1 MTNFTMRW
9 AALSLAVVGL
19 GVAGCTTE
27 ADVNAD
33 GGSGTGGTGG
43 SAAGTGGTGGST
55 AGTGGTGGSTAE
67 AGPDVVAEA
76 APEAEAGLSCTPEAD
91 ATNCEKC
98 ALSKCC
104 AEANACEADKTGCY
118 ATLTMGNPLDN
129 YYACLAAVGG
139 DAGDAGMSADDC
151 GMAFI
156 TDANGNNTGGNLA
169 NALLTCL
176 ATGGTD
182 ADAGDCTVECGL

>member
-33 GGSGTGGTGG
+33 GGGTGGTGG
-43 SAAGTGGTGGST
+43 STAGTGGTGGST

-67 AGPDVVAEA
+67 AGPDVKAEA
-76 APEAEAGLSCTPEAD
+76 SPEAATEAEAGLSCTPD
-91 ATNCEKC
+91 STATNCEKC

-104 AEANACEADKTGCY
+104 AEANACEADVANCY
-118 ATLTMGNPLDN
+118 APLDDAGGNPLDN
-129 YYACLAAVGG
+129 Y
-139 DAGDAGMSADDC
+139 
-151 GMAFI
+151 
-156 TDANGNNTGGNLA
+156 
-169 NALLTCL
+169 
-176 ATGGTD
+176 
-182 ADAGDCTVECGL
+182 